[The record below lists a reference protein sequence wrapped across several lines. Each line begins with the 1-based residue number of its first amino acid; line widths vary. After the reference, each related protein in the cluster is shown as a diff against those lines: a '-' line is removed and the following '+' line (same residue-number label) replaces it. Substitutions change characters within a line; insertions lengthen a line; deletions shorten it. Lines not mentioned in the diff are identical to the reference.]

1 MAVEVFAADEQNDH
15 PVDTLRWVHLAEA
28 ILQEEGLSGDAELS
42 VLFVDEPAIAELN
55 SRFLGKDGPTDV
67 LAFPIDEEPVE
78 SGRSPD
84 SGGTGPGMPSEPEDV
99 PVLLGDIVICP
110 AVAFRNAPEHAGNY
124 DDEVALLV
132 VHGLLHLMGMDH
144 QEDDEAEEMEAKERE
159 LLGRHYAEIRAET
172 WAARSAG
179 PRRGTKP
186 DRLRRVSGHRVLARR
201 LLQARGTLLQ
211 MGAALPTGLSPARTA
226 AAGAARQMLAA
237 THASSSHFS
246 DADAVIV
253 GAVVILI
260 ALSALFAMSE
270 TAMTRMSRVKAI
282 SMVEEHKRGATSLLK
297 LVEHPESNIPVILFT
312 LEICTL
318 VAATLVGVV
327 ADHVVGPLG
336 VLIATVFEVIVIFVF
351 AELAPKIYAVQHSER
366 VALSMAPFLLAV
378 VHFPPLRWATWGL
391 IKVANSFLPGKG
403 LKRGPYVT
411 EEELLAMADT
421 AADEEVIEREERKLI
436 HSIIDFGDTVAREV
450 MVPRPDMVTVSADA
464 TVGHAAD
471 IASSAGFSRVP
482 VYGNGIDDIVGVVYV
497 KDMMRG

>member
-1 MAVEVFAADEQNDH
+1 MAVEVFAADEQSDH

-28 ILQEEGLSGDAELS
+28 VLEEEGLSGDAELS

-55 SRFLGKDGPTDV
+55 SRFLGKEGPTDV
-67 LAFPIDEEPVE
+67 LAFPIDEEPAE

-144 QEDDEAEEMEAKERE
+144 QEDEEAEEMEAKERE
-159 LLGRHYAEIRAET
+159 LLSRHYAEIRAET
-172 WAARSAG
+172 WQAKPAG
-179 PRRGTKP
+179 PEAAGEAGQTSP
-186 DRLRRVSGHRVLARR
+186 ETEVSGPGGTR
-201 LLQARGTLLQ
+201 LLQMTGTVLRTER
-211 MGAALPTGLSPARTA
+211 APPTALTPARTA
-226 AAGAARQMLAA
+226 PAGAGRQMLAA
-237 THASSSHFS
+237 THLSSSHFS
-246 DADAVIV
+246 DADAGLVV
-253 GAVVILI
+253 AVVVLI
-260 ALSALFAMSE
+260 MLSALFALSE

-282 SMVEEHKRGATSLLK
+282 SMVEEHKRGASSLLK
-297 LVEHPESNIPVILFT
+297 LVEHPERNLPVILFT

-327 ADHVVGPLG
+327 ADQVVGPLG

-351 AELAPKIYAVQHSER
+351 AELAPKIYAVQHAER
-366 VALSMAPFLLAV
+366 VALFMAPFLLAV
-378 VHFPPLRWATWGL
+378 VHFPPLRWATQGL
-391 IKVANSFLPGKG
+391 IKVANFILPGKG
-403 LKRGPYVT
+403 LKVGPYVT

-436 HSIIDFGDTVAREV
+436 HSIIDFGDTVAQGGNGAATRHGHRQCGRNARARRGHCV
-450 MVPRPDMVTVSADA
+450 VGGLQPRP
-464 TVGHAAD
+464 
-471 IASSAGFSRVP
+471 
-482 VYGNGIDDIVGVVYV
+482 GI
-497 KDMMRG
+497 RQRH